1 MQLYIRQIRMSCRK
15 TCVNCDAENVKTG
28 FCGYCR
34 DDLCEKCC
42 REDFEDADS
51 CCSNDA
57 FDWCCKECEML
68 DGEEEEEEEIKYTY
82 DDCGVKCR
90 INPEDQS
97 DFQPCEPYCLNC
109 GHADYEC
116 DCDEY
121 EEGRWFNETINK
133 WVCGKVTFTG
143 RKFILKIKNGKVVS
157 KTQI

>member
-68 DGEEEEEEEIKYTY
+68 DG
-82 DDCGVKCR
+82 DDCE
-90 INPEDQS
+90 PE
-97 DFQPCEPYCLNC
+97 PEPEQKPVAIL
-109 GHADYEC
+109 
-116 DCDEY
+116 
-121 EEGRWFNETINK
+121 
-133 WVCGKVTFTG
+133 TG
-143 RKFILKIKNGKVVS
+143 RKFILKFQNGKVVS